1 MRMRAR
7 HFSPEIGL
15 KACNWQCASAGQVPP
30 AQIFMKEKAMPELSE
45 QKATARKLAF
55 VARKQ
60 AFELGLDAEA
70 CGHLSAII
78 AQYPNVEVISGYMP
92 IRTEISPLPVMRALS
107 ATGRRVCVPVI
118 QRLGLPLL
126 FREWTPDCRMVGGP
140 FGALVPE
147 SGAYLEPEILIAPL
161 LAFDARGYRLG
172 YGGGF
177 YDRSLEGLRSKRKT
191 LAFGFAY
198 SAQQVGQVP
207 IEATDQPLDAI
218 VTEAGLI
225 RPF

>member
-1 MRMRAR
+1 MMDLTEAKAAAR
-7 HFSPEIGL
+7 
-15 KACNWQCASAGQVPP
+15 KAAFARCKAAFERTCKAQAGY
-30 AQIFMKEKAMPELSE
+30 LSE
-45 QKATARKLAF
+45 ILA
-55 VARKQ
+55 
-60 AFELGLDAEA
+60 
-70 CGHLSAII
+70 GHRGVPLA
-78 AQYPNVEVISGYMP
+78 GFMP